1 MNYESQL
8 KRTITNLIREGGCT
22 TQEIGEIVADILN
35 EEEKKTKKKEE
46 AATLAQMYNE
56 FLEKYYPD
64 IEANISGEILIVTL
78 DAMEEMPPFNAGNN
92 RLSF

>member
-22 TQEIGEIVADILN
+22 TQEIGEIVANILN

-46 AATLAQMYNE
+46 AEALAQMYNE
-56 FLEKYYPD
+56 FLAKYYPD
-64 IEANISGEILIVTL
+64 FDTNISGEILIVTL
-78 DAMEEMPPFNAGNN
+78 DAMEEMPSFNK
-92 RLSF
+92 LTF

>member
-8 KRTITNLIREGGCT
+8 KRTITNLIKEGGCT

-46 AATLAQMYNE
+46 AEALAQMYNE
-56 FLEKYYPD
+56 FLKKYYPD
-64 IEANISGEILIVTL
+64 FEQDITGEILIITL
-78 DAMEEMPPFNAGNN
+78 DALEDMPTFNK
-92 RLSF
+92 LTF

>member
-22 TQEIGEIVADILN
+22 TQEIGEIVANILN
-35 EEEKKTKKKEE
+35 EEEKKVKKKEE
-46 AATLAQMYNE
+46 AAALAQMYNE

-64 IEANISGEILIVTL
+64 MERDVTGEILIVTL
-78 DAMEEMPPFNAGNN
+78 DALEEMPIATFSMS
-92 RLSF
+92 RD

>member
-8 KRTITNLIREGGCT
+8 KRTIINLIREGGCT
-22 TQEIGEIVADILN
+22 TQEIGEMVADILN

-46 AATLAQMYNE
+46 AAALAQLYNE

-64 IEANISGEILIVTL
+64 FDRDMTGEILIVTL
-78 DAMEEMPPFNAGNN
+78 DALVDMPIATFSMS
-92 RLSF
+92 RD

>member
-22 TQEIGEIVADILN
+22 TQEIGEMVADILN

-46 AATLAQMYNE
+46 AAALAQLYNE
-56 FLEKYYPD
+56 FLAKYYPNIEQD
-64 IEANISGEILIVTL
+64 ITGEILIVTL
-78 DAMEEMPPFNAGNN
+78 DALEDMPTFNK
-92 RLSF
+92 LTF

>member
-1 MNYESQL
+1 MDYKSQL
-8 KRTITNLIREGGCT
+8 KRTIINLIKEGCE

-46 AATLAQMYNE
+46 AAALAQMYNE

-64 IEANISGEILIVTL
+64 FEQDITGEILIVTL
-78 DAMEEMPPFNAGNN
+78 DALEDMPTFSK
-92 RLSF
+92 LTF